1 MGETAKMLKRYGTV
15 VADKE
20 HETKDGHFIHF
31 TTFKYNGDL
40 LVVTMFDG
48 DVVTVGEIER

>member
-1 MGETAKMLKRYGTV
+1 MGETAKMLKRYGTL

-20 HETKDGHFIHF
+20 HETKDGHFIRF
-31 TTFKYNGDL
+31 TTFEYNGDL